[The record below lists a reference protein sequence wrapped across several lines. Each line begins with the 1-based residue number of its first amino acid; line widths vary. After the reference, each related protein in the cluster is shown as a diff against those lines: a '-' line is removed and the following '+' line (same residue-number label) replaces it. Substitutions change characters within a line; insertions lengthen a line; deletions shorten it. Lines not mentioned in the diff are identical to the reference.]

1 MIDGQR
7 KVGLLMLSFEAESL
21 LDSVKK
27 ALDYFFFFLFLL
39 LVSN

>member
-27 ALDYFFFFLFLL
+27 ALDYFFFSFLL

>member
-1 MIDGQR
+1 MIDGLR

-27 ALDYFFFFLFLL
+27 ALDYFFFSFFI
-39 LVSN
+39 VGV